1 MVAVDGM
8 SRNIDA
14 IAGKNRYYATVT
26 TREYRE
32 ALKVLEDAAACKLN
46 YSNRTYAD
54 AIEKLIVRNSEYDSA
69 LLCGKN
75 EDNYYHLELRKFY
88 ADHRILDSEKKII
101 INYMLHCLPD
111 LEKGIYRPAVT
122 LISNDD
128 DLVSFFKFYNGSGR
142 ENIDKD
148 AGGMYAIIKNM
159 EFGGMMS
166 IRQSVIDPE
175 AAEMSLYLREFLQN
189 KKVGARLIKFQLET
203 TLVFDAIA
211 FSYWNNQDYDN
222 ASVYWLKTLE
232 IKQQNQNQHQVKGTA
247 SIKKLIMKKIGE
259 FYTNCLS
266 HYKGQPSKI
275 IEVHISI
282 ASVYTEITQYH
293 KARQEYEQQLLFIE
307 QNDPDAIGYH
317 NTLIGWC
324 YSKEKDYDHAV
335 EHYLKNLELYTINQ
349 RYLMFI

>member
-189 KKVGARLIKFQLET
+189 KKVGARLISRLLRKCFLEIEYP
-203 TLVFDAIA
+203 LSALNFVFRPWNERINSIFSKLNGTIFGAAVNSENENIANYGTISREFYVKKLTENGDAI
-211 FSYWNNQDYDN
+211 NQI
-222 ASVYWLKTLE
+222 AGFLPCT
-232 IKQQNQNQHQVKGTA
+232 KQKR
-247 SIKKLIMKKIGE
+247 K
-259 FYTNCLS
+259 
-266 HYKGQPSKI
+266 
-275 IEVHISI
+275 
-282 ASVYTEITQYH
+282 
-293 KARQEYEQQLLFIE
+293 
-307 QNDPDAIGYH
+307 
-317 NTLIGWC
+317 
-324 YSKEKDYDHAV
+324 
-335 EHYLKNLELYTINQ
+335 
-349 RYLMFI
+349 